1 MVMIPSER
9 LKAVDAL
16 ESFRLMLEKA
26 ETTPVISQA
35 IEKHGYTAE
44 KLKEGREL
52 LKVTREIYE
61 NDIKEKDKFAI
72 ISAGLLRKMKEIDQM
87 YRIHRKK
94 AKMIA
99 RDDPEMS
106 TGLSINGP
114 YPRLRIVWL
123 VSVRKFYSEAAINS
137 KYQEKLLRLNMT
149 RGDFE
154 TGLAHVKELDDLL
167 AKRTLHKGLS
177 EQSTVDK
184 KKALNELYIWKKDF
198 YTIAKIALRDNPEL
212 LESLY

>member
-1 MVMIPSER
+1 MIPSER

-26 ETTPVISQA
+26 ESTPEISQA
-35 IEKHGYTAE
+35 IAQHGYTME

-52 LKVTREIYE
+52 LKATREIYE
-61 NDIKEKDKFAI
+61 SDIREKDKYAI
-72 ISAGLLRKMKEIDQM
+72 VSAGLSRKKEEIDQM

-94 AKMIA
+94 ARMIA

-106 TGLSINGP
+106 TGLAIEGP
-114 YPRLRIVWL
+114 FPRLKIVWL
-123 VSVRKFYSEAAINS
+123 QAVRKFYSEASKNS

-149 RGDFE
+149 KEDFE
-154 TGLAHVKELDDLL
+154 MGLAHVKVLDDLL

-184 KKALNELYIWKKDF
+184 KKALNELYLWKKDF